1 MPYEDKSA
9 SFSKADVLSH
19 IADYDKPTHR
29 EDKYKYVSAGI
40 DWGEHAHSV
49 VILGMT
55 TDRKIELMD
64 LIRIPKSSG
73 IEHIEEDLNL
83 VVRELNKYEPDIILP
98 DLGYAGSY
106 DDKLIAY
113 YGLGRVYGVKVRSAE
128 SNGDFNAHFSDSDST
143 VTLDKLTQNL
153 IMMGNMKR
161 GDIRFWR
168 GSQYDARINEFITHW
183 SNVVIR
189 TDEKE
194 NQQTHLVDYKK
205 VILRKG
211 PDHYAQ
217 SSTYA
222 MVGLDK
228 LMKEDALANRQKT
241 QIDYLDSTIFSP
253 EQTDIQKEYDITN
266 SIEL

>member
-1 MPYEDKSA
+1 MRAPSKAYFYNYSLGMPYEDKSA
-9 SFSKADVLSH
+9 SFNKADVLAH

-40 DWGEHAHSV
+40 DWGEHAHSI

-64 LIRIPKSSG
+64 LIRIPKSTG

-143 VTLDKLTQNL
+143 VTIDKLTQNL
-153 IMMGNMKR
+153 IMMSNMKR

-205 VILRKG
+205 IILRKG
-211 PDHYAQ
+211 PDRI
-217 SSTYA
+217 
-222 MVGLDK
+222 VV
-228 LMKEDALANRQKT
+228 
-241 QIDYLDSTIFSP
+241 
-253 EQTDIQKEYDITN
+253 
-266 SIEL
+266 